1 MTLKQKAMK
10 GALWEFSGRI
20 GLQGVGFF
28 VSVILARI
36 LAPEDFGLL
45 AIVTVFIYLA
55 AAFVMAS
62 IFLTYWVKNKLI
74 LIVMGMRRGDILV
87 VAGEV
92 LVFSIMI
99 PLVIIFLRPINQF
112 IYFQF

>member
-1 MTLKQKAMK
+1 MGSFRAENLNDAVQMWLKVFDPSAY
-10 GALWEFSGRI
+10 
-20 GLQGVGFF
+20 GVLGMREN
-28 VSVILARI
+28 A
-36 LAPEDFGLL
+36 
-45 AIVTVFIYLA
+45 YLA